1 MFVHEFLERNVSERP
16 EKTALVF
23 GDQRLSYKEL
33 NNLAARF
40 ATALIRQG
48 IRTGDRVVIV
58 TPNSIEAIVAL
69 FGILKAG
76 GVFLVVHHSMKEK
89 KLAYILKDCG
99 ARGVVLFRNQLPAFE
114 TVLETCGSL
123 RCIVVCGGKE
133 GDRPHGRVPAVSYEA
148 IQKKEPPLEKSPRIS
163 EQDLACLVYTSG
175 STGEPKGVMESH
187 ACVDFATGSIITY
200 LENDADDIV
209 LNCLPLSFDYG
220 LYQPLMVFRFGGTLV
235 LERSF
240 MFPAAIL
247 KKMEKERVTG
257 FPGVPTIFSLLIQ
270 MDLSVY
276 DLSSLRYITNTAAA
290 LPVSH
295 IERLCAKFPQ
305 ASLYSMYGQTECKRV
320 LYLPPHELKKRPG
333 SVGIAIPGTE
343 VWIQGPDGERLL
355 PGSIGQLVV
364 RGRHVMKGYLNKP
377 SETASTFGPGRF
389 PEEGVLFTGDL
400 FCQDEEG
407 FFYFISRVDDIIK
420 TRGEK
425 VAPKEIENVLYL
437 LPSVLEA
444 AVVGVPDELEGEAI
458 KAYIVS
464 RDPALS
470 VQEVLSHC
478 KTHLESFM
486 VPKYV
491 EFRDALP
498 KSSAGKIARRD
509 IV

>member
-1 MFVHEFLERNVSERP
+1 M
-16 EKTALVF
+16 
-23 GDQRLSYKEL
+23 
-33 NNLAARF
+33 
-40 ATALIRQG
+40 
-48 IRTGDRVVIV
+48 
-58 TPNSIEAIVAL
+58 
-69 FGILKAG
+69 
-76 GVFLVVHHSMKEK
+76 
-89 KLAYILKDCG
+89 
-99 ARGVVLFRNQLPAFE
+99 
-114 TVLETCGSL
+114 
-123 RCIVVCGGKE
+123 VVCGGEE
-133 GDRPHGRVPAVSYEA
+133 GDLPQGRVPTVSYET
-148 IQKKEPPLEKSPRIS
+148 IRKNEPPLKGSPPMS

-200 LENDADDIV
+200 LENTADDIV

-247 KKMEKERVTG
+247 RKMEQERVTG
-257 FPGVPTIFSLLIQ
+257 FPGVPTIFSLLLQ
-270 MDLSVY
+270 MDLSAY

-343 VWIQGPDGERLL
+343 VWIQGPDGNRLE
-355 PGSIGQLVV
+355 PGSTGQLVV

-377 SETASTFGPGRF
+377 TETARTFGPGRF
-389 PEEGVLFTGDL
+389 PDEGVLFTGDL
-400 FCQDEEG
+400 FRQDEEG
-407 FFYFISRVDDIIK
+407 FFYFVSRVDDIIK

-437 LPSVLEA
+437 LPSVVEA

-458 KAYIVS
+458 KAYIVCG
-464 RDPALS
+464 DPALS
-470 VQEVLSHC
+470 VQEVIGHC
-478 KTHLESFM
+478 KRHLEIFM